1 MIVVSNAGPIV
12 ALSRI
17 NHLFVLPALYETI
30 LIPQAVRDE
39 LTAREAPGAAEPRSA
54 EWLQQRRVDSKT
66 AVSLLRER
74 LDAGE
79 SEAIVLALDLEAD
92 ILLMD
97 EARGRRIAKSRNLSL
112 TGTLGV
118 LLLAKERGHIDR
130 VAPLLDALEQNAFR
144 MSPSLRAYVLQQA
157 GEDDVL

>member
-1 MIVVSNAGPIV
+1 MTVVSNAGPII

-30 LIPQAVRDE
+30 LIPHAVRDE
-39 LTAREAPGAAEPRSA
+39 LTAREAPGAAEPHSA
-54 EWLQQRRVDSKT
+54 EWLQQRRVDSAT

-79 SEAIVLALDLEAD
+79 SEAIVLALELEAD

-112 TGTLGV
+112 IGTLGV
-118 LLLAKERGHIDR
+118 LLLAKEKGHIDR
-130 VAPLLDALEQNAFR
+130 VAPLLAALEQNAFR
-144 MSPSLRAYVLQQA
+144 MSQSLRGYVLQQA
-157 GEDDVL
+157 GENEIL

>member
-1 MIVVSNAGPIV
+1 MAVVSNTGPII

-17 NHLFVLPALYETI
+17 EHLFVLPALYKAI
-30 LIPQAVRDE
+30 LIPEAVRNE
-39 LTAREAPGAAEPRSA
+39 LTARKAPGAAQPRSA
-54 EWLQQRRVDSKT
+54 EWLQQRRVDSTT

-79 SEAIVLALDLEAD
+79 GEAIVLALDLEAD
-92 ILLMD
+92 VLLMD

-118 LLLAKERGHIDR
+118 LLLAKEKGHIDR

-144 MSPSLRAYVLQQA
+144 MSQSLRAYVLQQA
-157 GEDDVL
+157 GEDEVS